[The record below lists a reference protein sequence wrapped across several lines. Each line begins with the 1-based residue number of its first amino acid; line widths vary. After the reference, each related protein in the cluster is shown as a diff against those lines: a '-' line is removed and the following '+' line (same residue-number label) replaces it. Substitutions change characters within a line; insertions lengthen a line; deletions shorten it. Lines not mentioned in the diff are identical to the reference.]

1 MMQFGRLMLWLLLFV
16 ASASAQA
23 VTTPTVRFAEAI
35 EAYERADRETPPPT
49 GSILFVGSSIF
60 RLWKGLTEQMS
71 PLPVFN
77 RAFGGSRTHEIL
89 AYTDRIV
96 LPYQPRVIVYYCGS
110 NDINASVPPGRI
122 AGNFGE
128 FVDRV
133 RLELPE
139 TRIIFVSINKAPQK
153 KEKWAEVDEANRLV
167 KEYCAR
173 HKGLR
178 YVDVNPV
185 LFDRN
190 GQPRTE
196 LYLPDNLHFRDPAYT
211 ELAKIIKP
219 AVASAWKEARSGQ
232 GNRIMR
238 IPGK

>member
-1 MMQFGRLMLWLLLFV
+1 
-16 ASASAQA
+16 
-23 VTTPTVRFAEAI
+23 
-35 EAYERADRETPPPT
+35 
-49 GSILFVGSSIF
+49 
-60 RLWKGLTEQMS
+60 
-71 PLPVFN
+71 
-77 RAFGGSRTHEIL
+77 
-89 AYTDRIV
+89 
-96 LPYQPRVIVYYCGS
+96 
-110 NDINASVPPGRI
+110 
-122 AGNFGE
+122 
-128 FVDRV
+128 
-133 RLELPE
+133 
-139 TRIIFVSINKAPQK
+139 
-153 KEKWAEVDEANRLV
+153 
-167 KEYCAR
+167 R